1 MSKVLENL
9 CIKMCDWKRLRVD
22 ELIEGVDFYWEETDG
37 IKLRVFT
44 EEYLQ
49 MIRPKC
55 CESGCRHC
63 PWEYKKEDNKK
74 TL

>member
-1 MSKVLENL
+1 MSKVLENR
-9 CIKMCDWKRLRVD
+9 CIKMCDWKRLRID
-22 ELIEGVDFYWEETDG
+22 ELIEGVDFYWEELDG

-63 PWEYKKEDNKK
+63 PWKYKKVDK
-74 TL
+74 